1 MLPRRHV
8 PLLQAK
14 LEGLLRTYGAGF
26 LGSDPLGMVHSYPED
41 ADREAAAFFAA
52 TLAFGKAAAIRGSL
66 TRILGRLGE
75 HPAERLGGFEFHRDA
90 ALFEELCHRWAGPRA
105 LAALAHLAGAA
116 LREKGSLGALFL
128 EGYDPAA
135 PDLLGALAAF
145 RRRLLGLGGALPAKA
160 LGEAG
165 CLLPDP
171 AGPSACK
178 RLHLFLRWMVR
189 PADGLDLGLW
199 KGPRPDQL
207 LIPLDTHLARIGRLL
222 GLTDRRTPDRK
233 MAEEITASL
242 RLLDPADPVRYDF
255 ALSRLGILGRCPSRR
270 DARLCAGCPLQDAC
284 RYWRRVPRQRKAALR
299 EIPAPSRLASPA

>member
-1 MLPRRHV
+1 MLPRRHA
-8 PLLQAK
+8 PLLRAK
-14 LEGLLRTYGAGF
+14 LEGLLRTYDAAF
-26 LGSDPLGMVHSYPED
+26 LGSDPLGLVHPYPED
-41 ADREAAAFFAA
+41 ADREVAAFFAA
-52 TLAFGKAAAIRGSL
+52 SLAFGKAAAIRGSL

-75 HPAERLGGFEFHRDA
+75 RPAGRLRGFEYGRDTG
-90 ALFEELCHRWAGPRA
+90 LFDGLCHRWAGPRS
-105 LAALAHLAGAA
+105 LAALSHLAGAA
-116 LREKGSLGALFL
+116 LREAGSLGALFL

-145 RRRLLGLGGALPAKA
+145 RRRLLGLGSALPAKA
-160 LGEAG
+160 LGEIG

-171 AGPSACK
+171 GGPSACK

-189 PADGLDLGLW
+189 PNDGLDLGLW

-222 GLTDRRTPDRK
+222 GLTDRRTPGRK

-242 RLLDPADPVRYDF
+242 RLLDPSDPVRYDF

-270 DARLCAGCPLQDAC
+270 DARLCAGCPLQDSC
-284 RYWRRVPRQRKAALR
+284 RYWRRVAPQRKEAL
-299 EIPAPSRLASPA
+299 LAIR